1 MRWKDIDEK
10 ECLWTLP
17 REATKA
23 DRLHE
28 VPLSDLAVEILQSV
42 PRTSNEFVFST
53 NGKTP
58 ISGFSKAK
66 AKADKTAAFLQL
78 QADGQDRP
86 TEKQIAESMLPDW
99 RLHDLRRT
107 VASYMARLGTAPHVI
122 EKVLNHSSGAISG
135 VAAVYNRYAYTE
147 EKRAALDT
155 WSRALEA
162 IVHLDE
168 ETSCQ

>member
-1 MRWKDIDEK
+1 
-10 ECLWTLP
+10 
-17 REATKA
+17 
-23 DRLHE
+23 
-28 VPLSDLAVEILQSV
+28 
-42 PRTSNEFVFST
+42 
-53 NGKTP
+53 
-58 ISGFSKAK
+58 
-66 AKADKTAAFLQL
+66 
-78 QADGQDRP
+78 
-86 TEKQIAESMLPDW
+86 
-99 RLHDLRRT
+99 
-107 VASYMARLGTAPHVI
+107 MARLGTAPHVI